1 MDLKLKGRTAL
12 VTGASRGIGEGVA
25 HALAGEGCH
34 LELAAR
40 SEPDL
45 QRLATGLAQAH
56 GIRARAHRADLLH
69 PEECVRLAQAAG
81 PVDILVNNAGAIP
94 QASLLDMDD
103 AAWRAAWELKVY
115 GFINLTREVFR
126 GMCERGGGVIVNVI
140 GIAGERP
147 VPNYVAGSM
156 ANAALMAMTRAMGVE
171 GIRRGVRVVGVN
183 PGPTETSRQIL
194 RWKAR
199 AQKQLGDESRWREL
213 VAGFPRG
220 RLGTVEEVAASVAFL
235 ASDVSSYTNAT
246 VLTIDGGWTGM
257 Q

>member
-1 MDLKLKGRTAL
+1 MDLKLQGRTAL

-25 HALAGEGCH
+25 QVLAAEGCH

-40 SEPDL
+40 TEADL
-45 QRLATGLAQAH
+45 RRLATALAGMH
-56 GIRARAHRADLLH
+56 GIRARAHTADLSRAQ
-69 PEECVRLAQAAG
+69 ECVRLAQAAG

-94 QASLLDMDD
+94 QASLQEMDD

-115 GFINLTREVFR
+115 GFVNLTREVFR
-126 GMCERGGGVIVNVI
+126 GMCERGSGVIVNVI

-147 VPNYVAGSM
+147 LPHYVAGSM

-171 GIRRGVRVVGVN
+171 GIRHGVRVVGVS
-183 PGPTETSRQIL
+183 PGSTETSRQVV

-199 AQKQLGDESRWREL
+199 AQQQFGDESRWREL
-213 VAGFPRG
+213 VTGFPRG

-246 VLTIDGGWTGM
+246 VLTIDGGWTSM